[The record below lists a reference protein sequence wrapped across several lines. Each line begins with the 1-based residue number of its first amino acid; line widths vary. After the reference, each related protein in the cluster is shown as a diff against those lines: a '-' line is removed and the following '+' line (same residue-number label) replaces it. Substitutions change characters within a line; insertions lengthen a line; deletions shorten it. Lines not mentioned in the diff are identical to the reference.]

1 MRVLYSYWCIWC
13 VRTCVRTCVC
23 VCVCVCAGR
32 RNAEFNWIDAREAA
46 DRIFAELPENA
57 DDISFADL
65 ANHLQEVLAV
75 SYSAVCV

>member
-1 MRVLYSYWCIWC
+1 
-13 VRTCVRTCVC
+13 
-23 VCVCVCAGR
+23 VCVCAGR

-57 DDISFADL
+57 DDISFADF